1 LYGDPDK
8 TNIKNDF
15 VTNCRN
21 EFFSVDQII
30 FGLQHGFIKS
40 STLSED
46 VKIRV
51 EAELIK
57 RHPEIK
63 TK

>member
-1 LYGDPDK
+1 MYGDPQK

-15 VTNCRN
+15 VNNCRN